1 MPETGRGTTSLSSR
15 LFAVHPAWLAVRR
28 EAVAAAGGLA
38 HTDITDTEN
47 RTVQEPTM
55 NTTRRQAQPLVAT
68 ALIALGALAAGLLMM
83 SEPAATAAPSQPVL
97 QLERVVI
104 VGKRTPAAEEGAA
117 ERQLAAA
124 PHVEQLPR
132 VSLEGKRAL
141 PEAGLQLAAAGARC
155 SAERAAC

>member
-1 MPETGRGTTSLSSR
+1 
-15 LFAVHPAWLAVRR
+15 
-28 EAVAAAGGLA
+28 
-38 HTDITDTEN
+38 
-47 RTVQEPTM
+47 M
-55 NTTRRQAQPLVAT
+55 NTTRRQAQPFVAT

-83 SEPAATAAPSQPVL
+83 SEPAATAVPSQPVL

-132 VSLEGKRAL
+132 VSLVGKRAL

>member
-1 MPETGRGTTSLSSR
+1 
-15 LFAVHPAWLAVRR
+15 
-28 EAVAAAGGLA
+28 
-38 HTDITDTEN
+38 
-47 RTVQEPTM
+47 M